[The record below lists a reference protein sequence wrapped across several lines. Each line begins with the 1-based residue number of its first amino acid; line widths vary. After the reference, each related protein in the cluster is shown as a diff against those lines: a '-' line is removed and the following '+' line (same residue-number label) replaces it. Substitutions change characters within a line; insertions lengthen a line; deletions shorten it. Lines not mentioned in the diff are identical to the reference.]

1 MVFSPICSAVYAF
14 GLVRLISRCYAVPQ
28 CFTHPNRCLLVPGLS
43 IPFGLPFV
51 LACPVL
57 ACITLLYWSSLC
69 SCRATVHIP
78 FSYIRIPS
86 SPWYWASFLTNN
98 TSEISCHV
106 RRFIRCAFDNSH
118 VIAGYSLNFPWVV
131 KIWNCVDSTAFTCTE
146 RAFVTAGEGSE
157 RELTGNRETGEEV
170 GNSVT
175 GVRGWMPAR
184 IGEEVGDWARIGE
197 KIGNWATGAWNW
209 APGVWSWAPATPCKN

>member
-1 MVFSPICSAVYAF
+1 MSGIAWPADPLRIGAALNPILHGPVHRRDSWLLIKLSKSDSIISIESIPQGFKKLLLSPYTPLYVPVEQVTSCGAFVYLTWLCCLPDHHIYDQCLFCATQPSHYPTSQLCFCSLVFIHYVLILYDYQMVFSPICSAVYAF

-86 SPWYWASFLTNN
+86 SP
-98 TSEISCHV
+98 
-106 RRFIRCAFDNSH
+106 
-118 VIAGYSLNFPWVV
+118 
-131 KIWNCVDSTAFTCTE
+131 
-146 RAFVTAGEGSE
+146 
-157 RELTGNRETGEEV
+157 
-170 GNSVT
+170 
-175 GVRGWMPAR
+175 
-184 IGEEVGDWARIGE
+184 
-197 KIGNWATGAWNW
+197 
-209 APGVWSWAPATPCKN
+209 